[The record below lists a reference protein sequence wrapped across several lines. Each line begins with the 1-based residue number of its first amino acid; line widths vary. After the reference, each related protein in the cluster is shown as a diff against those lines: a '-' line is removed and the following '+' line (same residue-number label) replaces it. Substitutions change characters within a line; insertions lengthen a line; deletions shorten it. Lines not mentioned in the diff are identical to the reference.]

1 MKSTQS
7 KNKGVGI
14 LFKVRPFLIT
24 LLVLF
29 VLLSFCGTCLA
40 QDKDL
45 SDNIITVTGEGTV
58 KVAPDTAEIYFA
70 VITNA
75 AEAQK
80 AQTANAEISYKVI
93 AALQGNGIAA
103 ADISTLNYSFYPNY
117 VYAENQ
123 PPKLTGYEVTNEI
136 KVTIRSLDKIGAI
149 IDLAVK
155 NGINRIQNINFYAN
169 NSMDQKIQALR
180 QAVSD
185 ARIKADT
192 IAATLGKKIIGV
204 KSASG
209 NWYGNQMTPIYYEKM
224 ASLPS
229 FGGGAATDI
238 NPGQVEI
245 TANAEVVYLID

>member
-1 MKSTQS
+1 M
-7 KNKGVGI
+7 
-14 LFKVRPFLIT
+14 LFKARPFLIT

-45 SDNIITVTGEGTV
+45 PANTITVTGEGTV
-58 KVAPDTAEIYFA
+58 KVAPDTAEIDFA
-70 VITNA
+70 VVTDA
-75 AEAQK
+75 AEAQN
-80 AQTANAEISYKVI
+80 AQAANVEISHKVI

-103 ADISTLNYSFYPNY
+103 ADISTLNYSLYPNY
-117 VYAENQ
+117 VYKENQ

-136 KVTIRSLDKIGAI
+136 KVTIRNLDKIGAI

-155 NGINRIQNINFYAN
+155 NGINRVQNINFYAN
-169 NSMDQKIQALR
+169 NSTEQKIQALR

-192 IAATLGKKIIGV
+192 IAASLGKKIVGV

-209 NWYGNQMTPIYYEKM
+209 SWFGNQPTPIYYGKKEVQL
-224 ASLPS
+224 SL
-229 FGGGAATDI
+229 GGGAATDI
-238 NPGQVEI
+238 NPGQIEI
-245 TANAEVVYLID
+245 TANAEVAYLID

>member
-1 MKSTQS
+1 
-7 KNKGVGI
+7 V
-14 LFKVRPFLIT
+14 LFKARPLLT
-24 LLVLF
+24 SLLVLF
-29 VLLSFCGTCLA
+29 ILLSFCGTSLA

-45 SDNIITVTGEGTV
+45 SANTITVTGEGLV
-58 KVAPDTAEIYFA
+58 KVAPDTAEINFA
-70 VITNA
+70 VVTDA

-80 AQTANAEISYKVI
+80 AQTANAEIAHKVI
-93 AALQGNGIAA
+93 AVLKENGIAA
-103 ADISTLNYSFYPNY
+103 ADISTLNYSLNPNY

-123 PPKLTGYEVTNEI
+123 PPRLTGYEVVNEI

-155 NGINRIQNINFYAN
+155 NGINRVQNISFCAN
-169 NSMDQKIQALR
+169 NSTDQKIQALR

-192 IAATLGKKIIGV
+192 IAASLGKKIVGV

-209 NWYGNQMTPIYYEKM
+209 NWSGNQPRPIYYEKM
-224 ASLPS
+224 NQLSLAGASI
-229 FGGGAATDI
+229 ATDI

-245 TANAEVVYLID
+245 RANADIVYLID